1 MHYFFIAILLSAS
14 IHLQGAAAE
23 RILKG
28 RVTDNRTNEPLS
40 GVYVIYGKNLG
51 RITDENG
58 RFIIETDTA
67 SLKITFQLIGYKSLT
82 MEFSIPAGDTT
93 EAEISLEMK
102 MEEIS
107 QVVVSAN
114 RTEQKIAELSVSMD
128 IIKAS
133 FLSANHITDV
143 QEIINKTPGIE
154 IMDGQTSIRGGSGF
168 SYGAGSRVLALID
181 GLPVLST
188 DAGNIKW
195 QFLPLENI
203 AQIEIIKGASSV
215 LYGSS
220 ALNGIINFRTADA
233 GNIPVTQFYA
243 ETGLYGKPRNK
254 NRIWWKTPR
263 SYSAASFSH
272 LQKFGNT
279 DFGIGIN
286 LLTDEGYRRL
296 NGEKAGRI
304 SLKVKHRHSRIEG
317 LNYGM
322 NINGGRTV
330 KKDFVLWEDA
340 DSGALKQSESTAVE
354 VHGDFI
360 AIDPYISLKRSER
373 VKHDLRM
380 RLQMTSN
387 YFPESG
393 QNNSNAKSIYTEYQ
407 GNYKLN
413 EISNLIFG
421 LSETYSIVKSQ
432 FYGDHSGINLAVFSQ
447 FEIEPLHRLKTVAGI
462 RIEHNALDGENDK
475 PVPIVRLGVNWQ
487 VTDYTFIRGSF
498 GQGYRYPSI
507 AEKYASTTLGSVRI
521 IPNPSIQPESGLSS
535 EIGIKQGIGSGMI
548 KGQAD
553 LSVFFLQNKDIIEF
567 MFGLYPGQNGGLG
580 FRATNVEQSRVYGSE
595 IEFMLSREFGKL
607 NASLIGGYTY
617 IHPVE
622 YNSITGKDTDTYL
635 KYRRKHSGKINVR
648 AAMEKVDLD
657 LSILFKSKTLNI
669 DYVFLD
675 PSFRESILPGFYD
688 YWLEN
693 NRGYV
698 LMDGSIGYKIK
709 KFRIS
714 LAVKNITNTEYMG
727 RPGDIQPQRNFSLR
741 FTGNY

>member
-1 MHYFFIAILLSAS
+1 MRYFFIAILLSAS
-14 IHLQGAAAE
+14 IHLQGIDTG

-28 RVTDNRTNEPLS
+28 KVIDNRTNYPLS

-51 RITDENG
+51 QITDEDG
-58 RFIIETDTA
+58 QFIIETDSA
-67 SLKITFQLIGYKSLT
+67 NLKITFQLIGYKSLT
-82 MEFSIPAGDTT
+82 REFAIPAGDTI

-114 RTEQKIAELSVSMD
+114 RTEQKIAELSVSMA

-133 FLSANHITDV
+133 FLAEKHITDV

-181 GLPVLST
+181 GLPVLSA

-195 QFLPLENI
+195 QFLPLENM

-220 ALNGIINFRTADA
+220 ALNGVINFRTADA
-233 GNIPVTQFYA
+233 GNIPVTQFYV
-243 ETGLYGKPRNK
+243 ETGLYGKPGNK
-254 NRIWWKTPR
+254 NWVWWDTPR
-263 SYSAASFSH
+263 SNSAASFSH

-317 LNYGM
+317 LNYGL

-330 KKDFVLWEDA
+330 KKDFVLWENA

-354 VHGDFI
+354 VHGDFL
-360 AIDPYISLKRSER
+360 AIDPFISLKRSER
-373 VKHDLRM
+373 IKHDLRM
-380 RLQMTSN
+380 RLQLTSN

-421 LSETYSIVKSQ
+421 ISETYSVVKSQ
-432 FYGDHSGINLAVFSQ
+432 FYGDHSGINLAAFSQ

-462 RIEHNALDGENDK
+462 RIEHNALDGENDR
-475 PVPIVRLGVNWQ
+475 PVPIVRLGINWQ
-487 VTDYTFIRGSF
+487 ASDYTFIRGSF

-507 AEKYASTTLGSVRI
+507 AEKFASTTLGSVLI
-521 IPNPSIQPESGLSS
+521 IPNPSIQPESGFSS

-553 LSVFFLQNKDIIEF
+553 LSIFLLQNKDIIEF
-567 MFGLYPGQNGGLG
+567 EFGFYPEGRG

-595 IEFMLSREFGKL
+595 VEFMLSREFGKV

-617 IHPVE
+617 IYPIE
-622 YNSITGKDTDTYL
+622 YNSLTGKNTDTYL
-635 KYRRKHSGKINVR
+635 KYRRKHSGKINVL
-648 AAMEKVDLD
+648 ATMEKIDID
-657 LSILFKSKTLNI
+657 ISILFKSKTLNI
-669 DYVFLD
+669 DNVFLD
-675 PSFRESILPGFYD
+675 PTSRESILPGFYD

-698 LMDGSIGYKIK
+698 LMDGSVGYKIN

-714 LAVKNITNTEYMG
+714 FAVKNITNTEYMG
-727 RPGDIQPQRNFSLR
+727 RPGDIQPHRNFSVR
-741 FTGNY
+741 FTGNF

>member
-1 MHYFFIAILLSAS
+1 MRYFFIAILLSAS
-14 IHLQGAAAE
+14 IHLQGVDIG
-23 RILKG
+23 RTLKG
-28 RVTDNRTNEPLS
+28 KVIDHRTNDPLS
-40 GVYVIYGKNLG
+40 GVYLIYGKNLG
-51 RITDENG
+51 SITDENG
-58 RFIIETDTA
+58 RFIIETESAT
-67 SLKITFQLIGYKSLT
+67 LQITFQLIGYKSLT
-82 MEFSIPAGDTT
+82 REFLIQAGDTL

-133 FLSANHITDV
+133 FLSDKHITDV
-143 QEIINKTPGIE
+143 QEVINKTPGIE

-181 GLPVLST
+181 GLPVLSA

-195 QFLPLENI
+195 QFLPLENM

-254 NRIWWKTPR
+254 NWVWWDTPR
-263 SYSAASFSH
+263 SNSAASFSH

-317 LNYGM
+317 LNYGV

-330 KKDFVLWEDA
+330 KKDFVLWENA

-354 VHGDFI
+354 VHGDFL
-360 AIDPYISLKRSER
+360 AIDPFISLKRSER
-373 VKHDLRM
+373 IKHDLRI
-380 RLQMTSN
+380 RLQLTSN

-432 FYGDHSGINLAVFSQ
+432 FYGDHSGINLAAFSQ

-462 RIEHNALDGENDK
+462 RIEHNVLDGENDK

-487 VTDYTFIRGSF
+487 ASDYTFVRGSF

-521 IPNPSIQPESGLSS
+521 IPNPSIQPESGFSS
-535 EIGIKQGIGSGMI
+535 EIGVKQGIGSGMI

-553 LSVFFLQNKDIIEF
+553 LSIFFLQNKDIIEF

-595 IEFMLSREFGKL
+595 IELMLSREFGKL
-607 NASLIGGYTY
+607 NASLISGYTY
-617 IHPVE
+617 IYPVE
-622 YNSITGKDTDTYL
+622 YNSMTGKDTDTYL
-635 KYRRKHSGKINVR
+635 KYRRKHSGKINARV
-648 AAMEKVDLD
+648 AMEKVDLD
-657 LSILFKSKTLNI
+657 FSIMFKSKTLNI

-698 LMDGSIGYKIK
+698 LMDGSVGYKIN

-714 LAVKNITNTEYMG
+714 FAVKNITNTEYMG
-727 RPGDIQPQRNFSLR
+727 RPGDIQPHRNFSLR